1 MRELVRKHMKKL
13 VLANSVAAIL
23 ATFALVGCG
32 GGGGGGGGAGSG
44 GVAAVPTTTTTE
56 SAPAQETP
64 APAKN
69 PVPTEAAGPGV
80 TLTLT
85 DCARIT
91 GNPVPSPAITGADM
105 QEVNDVLLSQDAAH
119 SYDMFQRSPADVMWW
134 VRSSGRAV
142 TLGTLG
148 TGVHE
153 TNHVIDFLI
162 SAICSG
168 DGYSRYL
175 LDGQVHLTGT
185 RMGDTANRV
194 IVDSTYPAALKVSR
208 AARFDA
214 YITDTAGNS
223 RNDFSSLLDEF
234 NAYAGA
240 AALEAAVRGA
250 PEMAYLYQE
259 NVMSDENIGGMVDFM
274 LFMQHYLL
282 AAKSSSPLT
291 YSAIQGQPD
300 TLAFMQVLWTRAE
313 SVLVRAYPHSTTAT
327 GKGGTIVPADVFAE
341 IYSPQMLSELDAL
354 GITHKVAADW
364 VGTYLH

>member
-1 MRELVRKHMKKL
+1 MKRL
-13 VLANSVAAIL
+13 VLANSIAAIL

-32 GGGGGGGGAGSG
+32 GGGGGGEGGA
-44 GVAAVPTTTTTE
+44 VPAKTTTTE
-56 SAPAQETP
+56 SGAVQESPTT
-64 APAKN
+64 AKS
-69 PVPTEAAGPGV
+69 PVPTEAAGAGV

-119 SYDMFQRSPADVMWW
+119 SYDLFKRSPADVMWS

-153 TNHVIDFLI
+153 TNHVIDFAL
-162 SAICSG
+162 SSICSG
-168 DGYSRYL
+168 DRYSRFL

-185 RMGDTANRV
+185 RMGDTENRV

-208 AARFDA
+208 SVRFGA
-214 YITDTAGNS
+214 YITESAGNS
-223 RNDFSSLLDEF
+223 RNDFSSLLEEL
-234 NAYAGA
+234 NAHAGA
-240 AALEAAVRGA
+240 AALEAAVRSN

-313 SVLVRAYPHSTTAT
+313 SVLVRAYPHSTIAT
-327 GKGGTIVPADVFAE
+327 GKGGTVVPADVFAE

>member
-1 MRELVRKHMKKL
+1 MKNAERKHMKKL
-13 VLANSVAAIL
+13 VFANAVAAML

-32 GGGGGGGGAGSG
+32 GGSGEEGAVST
-44 GVAAVPTTTTTE
+44 AVTTTE
-56 SAPAQETP
+56 PDPVQEAPAP
-64 APAKN
+64 GKS

-85 DCARIT
+85 DCARVT
-91 GNPVPSPAITGADM
+91 GNPVPAPEISGADM
-105 QEVNDVLLSQDAAH
+105 QEVNDVLMSHDAAH
-119 SYDMFQRSPADVMWW
+119 SFDVFQRSPAEVMWW

-142 TLGTLG
+142 TLAALG

-153 TNHVIDFLI
+153 TNHVLDFLL
-162 SAICSG
+162 SGICNE
-168 DGYSRYL
+168 DRYARYL
-175 LDGQVHLTGT
+175 LDGQVHVTGT

-208 AARFDA
+208 AARYSL
-214 YITDTAGNS
+214 YITETAGNS

-240 AALEAAVRGA
+240 AALEASVRSDPDMG
-250 PEMAYLYQE
+250 YLYQA

-282 AAKSSSPLT
+282 AARTGTPQT

-313 SVLVRAYPHSTTAT
+313 SLLARAYPYSTAAT

-364 VGTYLH
+364 AGTYLH